1 MENTFYEID
10 IGNKVILQYHSFYGL
25 QSFYDFLSFAGAI
38 DPSIFTF
45 YVQNI
50 S

>member
-25 QSFYDFLSFAGAI
+25 QNFYDFFPCGG
-38 DPSIFTF
+38 
-45 YVQNI
+45 N
-50 S
+50 